1 MISRRGAAR
10 TFRDRLGLAVLAPVA
25 LALAYLPPPVSR
37 WIGARLGDLAWVTLR
52 RRRRVALK
60 NLELA
65 LGAEISP
72 AELTRIGRASFRN
85 LGLNLVEACEFFF
98 RAPERL
104 LSRVETCGLDHVRA
118 AAAKGRGVLVVTGH
132 LGNWELLA
140 ASAARGPVPIAVVAR
155 PLDDPMLDRVLERLR
170 IRGGME
176 IISKRQALGDIRDAL
191 RRGRMIGVLLD
202 QNASRREGLFAPFFG
217 MPASTSKGLALI
229 ALRTGAPVLPA
240 FIRRLPDG
248 HHQIVFEPPVPIPE
262 NRDPAAFTTAFN
274 QAIERAIRRAPEQWF
289 WVHRRWKTRPAGT
302 LV

>member
-1 MISRRGAAR
+1 MTRRRAAAR
-10 TFRDRLGLAVLAPVA
+10 TFRDRLALAALAPVA
-25 LALAYLPPPVSR
+25 LALAYFPRRVSH
-37 WIGARLGDLAWVTLR
+37 WIGARLGDVAWVTLR
-52 RRRRVALK
+52 GRRKVALR

-65 LGAEISP
+65 LGAETSA
-72 AELTRIGRASFRN
+72 AELARIGRASFRN

-104 LSRVETCGLDHVRA
+104 LSRVETRGLDHVRA
-118 AAAKGRGVLVVTGH
+118 AAAQGRGVLALTGH

-140 ASAARGPVPIAVVAR
+140 ASAARGPVPIAVVVR

-202 QNASRREGLFAPFFG
+202 QNASRREGIFAPFFG
-217 MPASTSKGLALI
+217 VPASTSKGLALI
-229 ALRTGAPVLPA
+229 ALRTGAPVLPV

-248 HHQIVFEPPVPIPE
+248 HHLVVFEPPIATPAD
-262 NRDPAAFTTAFN
+262 RDPAAFTAGFN
-274 QAIERAIRRAPEQWF
+274 EAIERAVRRTPEQWF
-289 WVHRRWKTRPAGT
+289 WVHRRWKTRPTETSA
-302 LV
+302 